1 MKKQLLSLLFVA
13 FSSIIMAQTNAT
25 NFTCNDCSGVSHEL
39 FKVLDSG
46 KIVVL
51 VWVMPCGACTGGAI
65 TAYNIVKSYQA
76 NNPNK
81 VYFYLVDDYANT
93 NCQSLGS
100 WGASNGLDISS
111 YSYRFSNAAIKM
123 TNYGSAG
130 MPKCVVL
137 AGTDHKVMYNV
148 NNSVSSTDLQK
159 AINTALVLTGTTEDN
174 VTGSALKISPNPV
187 NESAVLTCTLDQ
199 ASNVK
204 IELLNAD
211 GKLVQTVFAGKLNS
225 GENKMN
231 LNVSNYHSGIYYVTL
246 SSGDKIKSAKFSV
259 VH

>member
-1 MKKQLLSLLFVA
+1 MKKQLLSLLLVA
-13 FSSIIMAQTNAT
+13 FSSLIIAQTNAT
-25 NFTCNDCSGVSHEL
+25 NFTCNDCSGVSREL

-65 TAYNIVKSYQA
+65 TAYNVVKSYQA

-100 WGASNGLDISS
+100 WGASNGLDLSS

-148 NNSVSSTDLQK
+148 NNTVNSKDLQN

-174 VTGSALKISPNPV
+174 VTEPALKISPNPV
-187 NESAVLTCTLDQ
+187 NESAIVTCTLEQ

-204 IELLNAD
+204 VELLNAD
-211 GKLVQTVFAGKLNS
+211 GKLVQTVFSGKLNS

-231 LNVSNYHSGIYYVTL
+231 LNVANYHSGIYYITL
-246 SSGDKIKSAKFSV
+246 SSGEKIKSAKFSI

>member
-1 MKKQLLSLLFVA
+1 MKKQLLSLLLVA

-25 NFTCNDCSGVSHEL
+25 NFTCNDCSGVPHEL

-46 KIVVL
+46 KIVIL

-100 WGASNGLDISS
+100 WGASNGLDLSS
-111 YSYRFSNAAIKM
+111 YSYRFSNSAIKM
-123 TNYGSAG
+123 SNYGSAG

-137 AGTDHKVMYNV
+137 AGTDHKIMYNV

-187 NESAVLTCTLDQ
+187 NESAIITCALDQ
-199 ASNVK
+199 ASNVR

-211 GKLVQTVFAGKLNS
+211 GKLVETVFTGKLNS

-231 LNVSNYHSGIYYVTL
+231 LNVANYHSGIYYITL
-246 SSGDKIKSAKFSV
+246 SAGDKIKSAKFSI

>member
-1 MKKQLLSLLFVA
+1 MKKQLFSILLVA
-13 FSSIIMAQTNAT
+13 FSTMIMAQTNAT
-25 NFTCNDCSGVSHEL
+25 NFTCNDCLGVSHEL

-100 WGASNGLDISS
+100 WGASNGLDLSS

-137 AGTDHKVMYNV
+137 AGTDHKVMYNI

-174 VTGSALKISPNPV
+174 VNGSALKISPNPV
-187 NESAVLTCTLDQ
+187 NESAILTCTLDQ

-231 LNVSNYHSGIYYVTL
+231 LNVANYHSGIYYVTL
-246 SSGDKIKSAKFSV
+246 SSGDKIKSTKFSV

>member
-1 MKKQLLSLLFVA
+1 MKKQLLSLLLVA
-13 FSSIIMAQTNAT
+13 SSTIIMAQTNAT

-100 WGASNGLDISS
+100 WGASNGLDVSS

-130 MPKCVVL
+130 MPKCIVL

-174 VTGSALKISPNPV
+174 FTGSALKISPNPV
-187 NESAVLTCTLDQ
+187 NQSAILTCALDQ

-211 GKLVQTVFAGKLNS
+211 GKLIQNVFTGKLNS

-231 LNVSNYHSGIYYVTL
+231 LNVANYHSGIYYVTL